1 MIAFQKGLDDLIS
14 VAKQIT
20 NSEFLLQL
28 RNLEMPDRKVMKNLL
43 EFMTEK
49 ISFDVSSTNTE
60 S

>member
-49 ISFDVSSTNTE
+49 ISFDVSFTNIE